1 MSLQPDPPNPDFAA
15 TSSSDSSTVTEQDC
29 GPQRTE
35 SPRGALLLLFG
46 RVHGSSRCFEIGTD
60 TLRLGREA
68 TGPAHVRLDDSRAS
82 RRHAEF
88 HWSDVRRRHWIRDLD
103 SSNGVHVNGVKVSK
117 EPLEPG
123 DVVRVGNTVFRYI
136 SAPLVTSPQRIE
148 LPFVGVSRSLR
159 LTLERAARVAPMDAP
174 VLILGPTGTGKELL
188 AQLIHRTS
196 GRTGPIR
203 AVNCAALSSHLA
215 ESDLFGHEKGAYTG
229 AESARPGLFR
239 AAQGGTLFLDEVG
252 ELPADIQAKVLR
264 ALDTGSIRPVGA
276 AAEIR
281 VDVRIIAATNRDLPD
296 QISRGGFRA
305 DLFARLGELVVCV
318 DPLRD
323 RPEDIEPLWRH
334 FMTTL
339 GDGAQVEP
347 SGAAFEAMALHSW
360 PRNVRQLRQLV
371 REALLLRPKGGELG
385 VEDLPH
391 EIRLAR
397 PEALA
402 GPEAPGC
409 EVAAP
414 LASLSDGCVPGA
426 RQLRQLVEAYDGNV
440 KEVAAFLGK
449 DRKQIYRWLQ
459 RHQIDPEAYREGVK

>member
-1 MSLQPDPPNPDFAA
+1 
-15 TSSSDSSTVTEQDC
+15 
-29 GPQRTE
+29 
-35 SPRGALLLLFG
+35 
-46 RVHGSSRCFEIGTD
+46 
-60 TLRLGREA
+60 
-68 TGPAHVRLDDSRAS
+68 
-82 RRHAEF
+82 
-88 HWSDVRRRHWIRDLD
+88 
-103 SSNGVHVNGVKVSK
+103 
-117 EPLEPG
+117 
-123 DVVRVGNTVFRYI
+123 
-136 SAPLVTSPQRIE
+136 
-148 LPFVGVSRSLR
+148 
-159 LTLERAARVAPMDAP
+159 VAPIDAP

-188 AQLIHRTS
+188 AHFIHRSS

-252 ELPADIQAKVLR
+252 DLPTDIQAKVLR
-264 ALDTGSIRPVGA
+264 ALDTGSVRPVGA

-296 QISRGGFRA
+296 EISNGGFRA
-305 DLFARLGELVVCV
+305 DLFARLGELIVSV
-318 DPLRD
+318 DALRD

-347 SGAAFEAMALHSW
+347 SGAAFEAMALHTW

-371 REALLLRPKGGELG
+371 REVLLRRPEGGELG
-385 VEDLPH
+385 VDDLPV

-397 PEALA
+397 PEAPA
-402 GPEAPGC
+402 GPEAPVC
-409 EVAAP
+409 DAAAP
-414 LASLSDGCVPGA
+414 LASLSDGCMPGA

-459 RHQIDPEAYREGVK
+459 RHQIDPEAYRGGVK